1 MTYSHKTSPLAARF
15 AVGML
20 SSALWLLPLA
30 SMAQTRDFVIRDIRV
45 EGLQR
50 TEAGTVFSYLPVK
63 VGDTFSD
70 RSATDSIKALFATGF
85 FKDVRI
91 EAEGDVLVVI
101 VEERPAIGELE
112 INGAKEFDKDTL
124 KKALKEIGL
133 SESKIFDRALLERAE
148 QELKRQYLSRGKYSA
163 EIKTTVTPIE
173 RNRVRVVL
181 DIKEGESATIKTI
194 RVLGAKAFP
203 EKELLGQ
210 FELNTGG
217 LFSFFSKSNRYSR
230 QKLAGD
236 LEKLR
241 SYYLNNGYMEFN
253 IDSTQVQISP
263 SKEDVY
269 ITINVNEGDRFTV
282 GSVKLA
288 GDLLGKDAEFN
299 KLLTIKPGE
308 TYNGQLLSDVQKAI
322 SDRMGAF
329 GYAFANV
336 NAAPDI
342 NREKRSVDFTLYVD
356 PGRRVYVRRINIGGN
371 TRTKDEVV
379 RRELRQFESSWYDAE
394 KIRLSKDRLNRLGYF
409 KDVNVD
415 TPPVE
420 GTADQIDVNVAV
432 TEKPTG
438 NLLLGAGFS
447 STDKLILSAGIQQ
460 QNLFGTGKT
469 LGLELN
475 TSRLS
480 RTVAISQTD
489 PYFTADGISR
499 SYDLFQRTTNP
510 AVLGLGDYKLTST
523 GAGIRFGYPL
533 SEFER
538 ITFGTSY
545 EQTDLSVGQ
554 FAPTRFKR
562 FVEDFGES
570 SDAVLVSV
578 GYGRD
583 NRDSALTPTR
593 GFLRR
598 LNTEVTLPVAEQRF
612 IRTTFQETH
621 YFPIGK
627 NYTLGLNGELTIGSG
642 IGGNPYP
649 IFRNVFAG
657 GIGSIRGFQT
667 ASIGPRDENG
677 IPIGGS
683 KRIIGNAEFYFPI
696 PGSFDKSFRLFT
708 FLDAGN
714 VFPSSEPLSLSGLR
728 ASYGLGLSWVS
739 PVGPLKFSLGRPIS
753 AKPGDRTQTI
763 QFTVGTGF

>member
-1 MTYSHKTSPLAARF
+1 MTNPLKPAPIGVRLAAG
-15 AVGML
+15 VL
-20 SSALWLLPLA
+20 SSALYLLPL
-30 SMAQTRDFVIRDIRV
+30 STFAQSREFVVRDIRV

-63 VGDTFSD
+63 VGDTFTD

-101 VEERPAIGELE
+101 VEERPAIGELN

-163 EIKTTVTPIE
+163 ELKTSVVPME
-173 RNRVRVVL
+173 RNRVSVSI
-181 DIKEGESATIKTI
+181 DIKEGESASIKSI
-194 RVLGAKAFP
+194 RILGAGAFP

-210 FELNTGG
+210 FELNAGG
-217 LFSFFSKSNRYSR
+217 FFSFFSKSDRYSR
-230 QKLAGD
+230 QKLSGD

-263 SKEDVY
+263 NKQDVY
-269 ITINVNEGDRFTV
+269 ITINIKEGEKFLL
-282 GSVKLA
+282 GNVKLA
-288 GDLLGKDAEFN
+288 GELIGRDDEFN
-299 KLLTIKPGE
+299 SLVKIKPGE
-308 TYNGQLLSDVQKAI
+308 TFNGQAMSDLQKAI
-322 SDRMGAF
+322 SDRMGAY

-342 NREKRSVDFTLYVD
+342 DRDKRVVDFTLYVD

-371 TRTKDEVV
+371 TRTQDEVV
-379 RRELRQFESSWYDAE
+379 RREMRQFESSWYDAE

-409 KDVNVD
+409 KEVNID
-415 TPPVE
+415 TPPVD
-420 GTADQIDVNVAV
+420 GTADQIDVNVTVA
-432 TEKPTG
+432 EKPTG

-447 STDKLILSAGIQQ
+447 STDKLILSAAVQQ

-469 LGLELN
+469 LGLEFN
-475 TSRLS
+475 TSRLN
-480 RTVAISQTD
+480 RTIAISQTD

-499 SYDLFQRTTNP
+499 SFDVFQRTTNP
-510 AVLGLGDYKLTST
+510 AVLGLGDYRITST

-538 ITFGTSY
+538 VTFGTSF

-554 FAPTRFKR
+554 FAPTRFKL
-562 FVEDFGES
+562 FANDFGAQ
-570 SDAVLVSV
+570 SDAILASI
-578 GYGRD
+578 GYVRD

-598 LNTEVTLPVAEQRF
+598 VNTEVTLPVAEQRF
-612 IRTTFQETH
+612 VRTTYQETH
-621 YFPIGK
+621 YIPIGRRF
-627 NYTLGLNGELTIGSG
+627 TLGLNGELTAGAG
-642 IGGNPYP
+642 LDNQPYP
-649 IFRNVFAG
+649 VFRNVFAG
-657 GIGSIRGFQT
+657 GIGSVRGFQT

-683 KRIIGNAEFYFPI
+683 KRLIGSAEFYFPL
-696 PGSFDKSFRLFT
+696 PGSFDRSFRLFT
-708 FLDAGN
+708 FLDVGN
-714 VFPSSEPLSLSGLR
+714 VFTPSQQLSFADMR
-728 ASYGLGLSWVS
+728 ASTGLGLSWVS
-739 PVGPLKFSLGRPIS
+739 PVGPLKFSFGRPLNS
-753 AKPGDRTQTI
+753 RPGDRTQTI